1 MHKLKLKMK
10 ILLNKELSST
20 VTENLIHVMLASL
33 GYYPS
38 YKEIFNIQ
46 NEVMHM
52 KLIEGTK
59 DKNDDIN
66 FKNFFLN
73 IFNS

>member
-1 MHKLKLKMK
+1 M
-10 ILLNKELSST
+10 
-20 VTENLIHVMLASL
+20 NLIHVMLDSL

-38 YKEIFNIQ
+38 YEEIFNIQ
-46 NEVMHM
+46 KEVMHM

-66 FKNFFLN
+66 F
-73 IFNS
+73 

>member
-1 MHKLKLKMK
+1 MK

-46 NEVMHM
+46 NEVMNM
-52 KLIEGTK
+52 KLIEGILK
-59 DKNDDIN
+59 IKMMILI
-66 FKNFFLN
+66 FKLFF
-73 IFNS
+73 

>member
-1 MHKLKLKMK
+1 M
-10 ILLNKELSST
+10 
-20 VTENLIHVMLASL
+20 NLIHVMLANL

-38 YKEIFNIQ
+38 YEEIFNIQ

-66 FKNFFLN
+66 F
-73 IFNS
+73 

>member
-1 MHKLKLKMK
+1 
-10 ILLNKELSST
+10 
-20 VTENLIHVMLASL
+20 MLANL
-33 GYYPS
+33 GYYLS
-38 YKEIFNIQ
+38 YEEIFNIQ

-66 FKNFFLN
+66 F
-73 IFNS
+73 